1 MNNHPLV
8 HWCRTAALPVLEA
21 AAAGQPIGYAAE
33 QAMRSLRELLDTVD
47 SADRDAKR
55 WHFLCSALD
64 AGDDSGHLSTAI
76 AGGSAALERLIAAM
90 QPRAADGYA

>member
-8 HWCRTAALPVLEA
+8 HWCRNAALPVLEA

-33 QAMRSLRELLDTVD
+33 QAMRSLRELLATLE
-47 SADRDAKR
+47 SADLDAKR
-55 WHFLCSALD
+55 WHFLCNALD
-64 AGDDSGHLSTAI
+64 AGDETGHLSKAI
-76 AGGSAALERLIAAM
+76 AGGSAALERLVDAM